1 MKSRVSRNVHP
12 GDPVRYVLQTGELG
26 LAAREPSSLCH
37 CCCIRPAEYESISRR
52 VTWQKMCQVCL
63 DDAFPVGS
71 VSRGD
76 YFPPDGRRLRGDPRA
91 ELVKRVAAGEDEV
104 EVLAE
109 LLVRE
114 GKGVA
119 ST

>member
-26 LAAREPSSLCH
+26 LAAR
-37 CCCIRPAEYESISRR
+37 
-52 VTWQKMCQVCL
+52 
-63 DDAFPVGS
+63 
-71 VSRGD
+71 
-76 YFPPDGRRLRGDPRA
+76 A
-91 ELVKRVAAGEDEV
+91 ELVKRVAAGEEEV